1 MNMHTTPRNSKRRPL
16 RLMVKSRVESRAINV
31 DMIDISEGGCKI
43 RGTPGFANVGDR
55 VTMKVAD
62 LHAPVGKIAWVEG
75 RFAGVS
81 FEGEMHPAVLDH
93 LCAAQVPDLAVEKD
107 LRRTL

>member
-1 MNMHTTPRNSKRRPL
+1 MNMHSTPRNSKRRPL

-55 VTMKVAD
+55 G
-62 LHAPVGKIAWVEG
+62 HHEG
-75 RFAGVS
+75 GRSACS
-81 FEGEMHPAVLDH
+81 
-93 LCAAQVPDLAVEKD
+93 
-107 LRRTL
+107 RRQDCLG